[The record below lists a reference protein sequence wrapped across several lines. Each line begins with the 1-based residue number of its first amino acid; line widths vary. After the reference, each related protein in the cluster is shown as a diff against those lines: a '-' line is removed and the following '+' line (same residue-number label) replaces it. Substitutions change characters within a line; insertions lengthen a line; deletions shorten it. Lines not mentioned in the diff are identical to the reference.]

1 MTLSSTR
8 NSDAADD
15 YAEGVLRYRA
25 ALIDHV
31 SDPLIATTFDGIVT
45 SWNPAAEA
53 IYGRPRAQALALPVS
68 EAVGASL
75 DLAAIVND
83 GGVVHA
89 THCTADGAALAVR
102 VSVAAMDNGFVL
114 LCSDRTALRRAEQ
127 HFQTVVNS
135 LEEGIVAMGSDGR
148 VDSVNPAALR
158 ILGIDHPDA
167 VHDCAT
173 CAETSPRCGSNEQ
186 AIDCGRRS
194 LCALFQTR
202 EPQIGHI
209 FCFDRPADG
218 QRRWLS
224 ANCRLL
230 SPEDPHGSAV
240 LFSIVDVTTQH
251 NAREQLALAAAHD
264 VLTGLPNHA
273 QLTAF
278 IGKYLHSIDEN
289 TLGAVFFI
297 DLDNFKAINDTQG
310 HSAGNQVL
318 QAVAQQL
325 RAVVRSS
332 DIVGRFGGDEFVA
345 LILGKITRTELD
357 KLAKRIHTA
366 LAEPTCLAD
375 SMLSLRAS
383 IGIVAIEGDD
393 PRDGDQILRDADTAM
408 YQAKL
413 SGGGTSC
420 YDTEAPHQQTSYS
433 YSYTRQ
439 GGGG

>member
-1 MTLSSTR
+1 MALSSTR

-15 YAEGVLRYRA
+15 YTEEVLRYRA

-31 SDPLIATTFDGIVT
+31 SDALIATTVDGIVT

-53 IYGRPRAQALALPVS
+53 IYGRTAAQALALPVS

-75 DLAAIVND
+75 DLPAVVND

-89 THCTADGAALAVR
+89 THYTSDGGALAVR

-114 LCSDRTALRRAEQ
+114 LCSDHTALRRAEQ
-127 HFQTVVNS
+127 HFQTIVNS
-135 LEEGIVAMGSDGR
+135 LEEGIVEMASDGR
-148 VDSVNPAALR
+148 IDLVNPAALR
-158 ILGIDHPDA
+158 ILGIDHPDGLY
-167 VHDCAT
+167 DYLT
-173 CAETSPRCGSNEQ
+173 CTETSPRCRSHGQ
-186 AIDCGRRS
+186 AIDCGQRS
-194 LCALFQTR
+194 LCALFQIR
-202 EPQIGHI
+202 ESRTGHI
-209 FCFDRPADG
+209 VCFDRPADG

-230 SPEDPHGSAV
+230 NPEYPHDSAV

-251 NAREQLALAAAHD
+251 NAREELAYVAAHD
-264 VLTGLPNHA
+264 ALTGLPNHA
-273 QLTAF
+273 QLTAR
-278 IGKYLHSIDEN
+278 IDNYLHSIDEN
-289 TLGAVFFI
+289 TLGAVLFI
-297 DLDNFKAINDTQG
+297 DLDNFKAINDTHG

-325 RAVVRSS
+325 RTVLRSS
-332 DIVGRFGGDEFVA
+332 DIVARFGGDEFVA
-345 LILGKITRTELD
+345 LILGKITRAELD

-366 LAEPTCLAD
+366 LAEPICRAD
-375 SMLSLRAS
+375 AMLSLRAS

-420 YDTEAPHQQTSYS
+420 YDTEAPHQRT
-433 YSYTRQ
+433 
-439 GGGG
+439 G